1 MLPQVAMKAETTGH
15 SEEKRPYDPRAIN
28 EVI

>member
-15 SEEKRPYDPRAIN
+15 SEKRPYDPRAIN